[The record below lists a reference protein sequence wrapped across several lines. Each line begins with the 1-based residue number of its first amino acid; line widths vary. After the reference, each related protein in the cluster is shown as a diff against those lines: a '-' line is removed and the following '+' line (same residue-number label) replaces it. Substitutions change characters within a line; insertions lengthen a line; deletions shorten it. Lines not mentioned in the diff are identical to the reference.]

1 MAQKGKARSPQS
13 SASFAAL
20 SRAVGGRRVKPL
32 LRSTVALL
40 CLPEA
45 CRAADRLFLE
55 SIFQDPCPT
64 LNGTRR
70 ATMPQVLTRRR
81 EPIHP
86 SSQAR
91 SPAPTNPKTGSG
103 SDHPGGRSPQSLCS
117 ISPSVLSLSPTAR
130 SHCSASVLSKKRV
143 LSCVQPLLQP
153 TLEHPHPSGLS
164 HSASPQLSCPGCR
177 RTATLVS

>member
-1 MAQKGKARSPQS
+1 MWPRLRAFSERANWGQVRHWSNRIGNLLSCNLNRARASSCWCVLCAQSHRPGRSGQVRCITRPK
-13 SASFAAL
+13 SASATMRL
-20 SRAVGGRRVKPL
+20 TPGRVTRQL
-32 LRSTVALL
+32 G
-40 CLPEA
+40 
-45 CRAADRLFLE
+45 LFLE

-81 EPIHP
+81 ESSHP

-103 SDHPGGRSPQSLCS
+103 SDHPGGRSPQSHCS

-130 SHCSASVLSKKRV
+130 SQCSASV
-143 LSCVQPLLQP
+143 
-153 TLEHPHPSGLS
+153 
-164 HSASPQLSCPGCR
+164 AAW
-177 RTATLVS
+177 ATSNIDGI

>member
-1 MAQKGKARSPQS
+1 MICTAG
-13 SASFAAL
+13 L
-20 SRAVGGRRVKPL
+20 SN
-32 LRSTVALL
+32 
-40 CLPEA
+40 LPI
-45 CRAADRLFLE
+45 FLE

-103 SDHPGGRSPQSLCS
+103 SDHPGGRSPQLHCS
-117 ISPSVLSLSPTAR
+117 ISPNAQSPSQSQGCSISMLGLGTHELANGDSELSQSRPRSPSIKPSPSAPIINSKFITMDLSLS
-130 SHCSASVLSKKRV
+130 SS
-143 LSCVQPLLQP
+143 LLIWP
-153 TLEHPHPSGLS
+153 PSF
-164 HSASPQLSCPGCR
+164 C
-177 RTATLVS
+177 